1 MVRVVDQQGLFAG
14 PLLPEISRRLWA
26 SPSAEARA
34 WRGVLAFTTGAERT
48 ILNVLLSFHRVS
60 L

>member
-34 WRGVLAFTTGAERT
+34 WRGVLAFTTGAER
-48 ILNVLLSFHRVS
+48 N
-60 L
+60 